1 MPVFDIPLVRRDA
14 KPAGSDELGQAVVSV
29 EATNVKAAIKR
40 AEAQYPSWAVNP
52 AADIGSSPIPDGER
66 LSKILR
72 IWE

>member
-29 EATNVKAAIKR
+29 EANSAKAAIRR
-40 AEAQYPSWAVNP
+40 AEAQYPRWVAKQEDASGA
-52 AADIGSSPIPDGER
+52 GPIPDGDR

>member
-14 KPAGSDELGQAVVSV
+14 KPSGSDELGQAVVSV
-29 EATNVKAAIKR
+29 EATNVKAAIRR
-40 AEAQYPSWAVNP
+40 AEAQYPRWAVSRDAP
-52 AADIGSSPIPDGER
+52 IGSSPIPDGER